1 LEPTTEQRRILE
13 SSTGSITL
21 VQFLSVQEQAAFDQY
36 RAASEAAV
44 RENGGYRAYG
54 VHIDQVLAG
63 GEMPFQELVVDMF
76 PSGEAALIAFDTA
89 KETRATAVAEA
100 YILAVRPAGG
110 PSGLVRRL
118 RFLAPLLRPILGTD
132 SEKERQELK
141 GKLNPDTG
149 PVPET
154 IEVLRRHDQT
164 TPFYMMNLNRYYAR
178 AQYEGDRAGKRT
190 GEQAYA
196 RYAIRIVPY
205 LISVGGYPD
214 FMGHVI
220 GTFVGSEDSPLHDDW
235 SEFAMVYYPSRRV
248 FLNMA
253 THAPVKG
260 IHHRDAGLAR
270 AVLMPSTAW
279 PSWKSSVAL
288 GLAGE

>member
-1 LEPTTEQRRILE
+1 MEPTPEQRRILE
-13 SSTGSITL
+13 SSTRAITL

-36 RAASEAAV
+36 RAASEATV
-44 RENGGYRAYG
+44 RENGGHRDYG

-76 PSGEAALIAFDTA
+76 PSGEAALIAFDAA

-100 YILAVRPAGG
+100 YILAVSPAGG
-110 PSGLVRRL
+110 PLGLVRCL
-118 RFLAPLLRPILGTD
+118 RFLAPLLRPILGTN
-132 SEKERQELK
+132 SEKERLELK
-141 GKLNPDTG
+141 GKLNPATD

-178 AQYEGDRAGKRT
+178 AQYEGGQARKRT

-205 LISVGGYPD
+205 LISVGGHPD

-220 GTFVGSEDSPLHDDW
+220 GTFAGSEDSPLHDDW
-235 SEFAMVYYPSRRV
+235 SEFGMVYYPPRRV

-253 THAPVKG
+253 THTPVKG

-279 PSWKSSVAL
+279 PPQKSNVAL

>member
-1 LEPTTEQRRILE
+1 MLQEINGATA
-13 SSTGSITL
+13 L

-44 RENGGYRAYG
+44 RENGGHRAYG

-76 PSGEAALIAFDTA
+76 PSGEAALIAFDVA

-100 YILAVRPAGG
+100 YILAVSPAGG
-110 PSGLVRRL
+110 PLGLVRRL
-118 RFLAPLLRPILGTD
+118 RFLAPLLRLILGTN
-132 SEKERQELK
+132 SEKERPELK
-141 GKLNPDTG
+141 GKLNPATD

-154 IEVLRRHDQT
+154 IEVLRRNDQT

-178 AQYEGDRAGKRT
+178 AQYEGGQARKRT

-196 RYAIRIVPY
+196 RYAIRILPY

-214 FMGHVI
+214 FMGYFI
-220 GTFVGSEDSPLHDDW
+220 GTFVGREDSPLHDDW
-235 SEFAMVYYPSRRV
+235 SEFGMVYYPSRRA
-248 FLNMA
+248 FLNIA

-279 PSWKSSVAL
+279 PP
-288 GLAGE
+288 

>member
-13 SSTGSITL
+13 SSTGATIL
-21 VQFLSVQEQAAFDQY
+21 VQFLSVQKQVAFDQY

-44 RENGGYRAYG
+44 RENGGHRAYG

-63 GEMPFQELVVDMF
+63 GEMPFQELMVDMF
-76 PSGEAALIAFDTA
+76 PSGETALIAFDAA
-89 KETRATAVAEA
+89 KETRAAAVAES
-100 YILAVRPAGG
+100 YILAVNRAGG
-110 PSGLVRRL
+110 PLGLVRRL
-118 RFLAPLLRPILGTD
+118 RFLSPLLRPILGTN
-132 SEKERQELK
+132 SEREQQEFK

-154 IEVLRRHDQT
+154 IEVLREHDQT
-164 TPFYMMNLNRYYAR
+164 APFYMMNPNRYFAS
-178 AQYEGDRAGKRT
+178 AQYEGGQVGKRT

-196 RYAIRIVPY
+196 RYGIRIVPY

-253 THAPVKG
+253 THAPVNG
-260 IHHRDAGLAR
+260 IHHREAGLAR

-279 PSWKSSVAL
+279 PS
-288 GLAGE
+288 

>member
-1 LEPTTEQRRILE
+1 MLEPTPEQRRILE
-13 SSTGSITL
+13 SSTGATTL
-21 VQFLSVQEQAAFDQY
+21 AQFLSVREQAAFDQY
-36 RAASEAAV
+36 RAVSEAAV
-44 RENGGYRAYG
+44 RENGGHRAFG

-76 PSGEAALIAFDTA
+76 PSGEAALIAFDAA
-89 KETRATAVAEA
+89 KETRATAVVES
-100 YILAVRPAGG
+100 YILAVSPAGG
-110 PSGLVRRL
+110 PLGLVRRL

-132 SEKERQELK
+132 SEKERPELK
-141 GKLNPDTG
+141 GKLNPATG

-154 IEVLRRHDQT
+154 TEVLRRHDQT
-164 TPFYMMNLNRYYAR
+164 TPFYMMNLNRYYAS
-178 AQYEGDRAGKRT
+178 AQYEGGQARKGT

-196 RYAIRIVPY
+196 RYGIRIVPY

-253 THAPVKG
+253 THAPAKG

-279 PSWKSSVAL
+279 PS
-288 GLAGE
+288 

>member
-1 LEPTTEQRRILE
+1 LLEPTPEQRCILE
-13 SSTGSITL
+13 SSTGATTL
-21 VQFLSVQEQAAFDQY
+21 AQFLSVREQAAFDQY
-36 RAASEAAV
+36 RAVSEAAV
-44 RENGGYRAYG
+44 IENGGHRAYG

-63 GEMPFQELVVDMF
+63 GEMPFQELVVDVF
-76 PSGEAALIAFDTA
+76 PSGEAASIAFDA
-89 KETRATAVAEA
+89 VKEIRATALAEA
-100 YILAVRPAGG
+100 YILAVGPAGG
-110 PSGLVRRL
+110 PLGLVRRL
-118 RFLAPLLRPILGTD
+118 RFLAPLLRPILGTN

-141 GKLNPDTG
+141 GKLNPATG

-164 TPFYMMNLNRYYAR
+164 MPFYMMNLNRYYAS
-178 AQYEGDRAGKRT
+178 AQYEGGQARKRT

-196 RYAIRIVPY
+196 RYGIRIVPY

-220 GTFVGSEDSPLHDDW
+220 GTFVGGEDSPLHDDW

-253 THAPVKG
+253 THTPVGG

-279 PSWKSSVAL
+279 PS
-288 GLAGE
+288 

>member
-1 LEPTTEQRRILE
+1 LEPTSEQRRILE
-13 SSTGSITL
+13 SSTGATTL
-21 VQFLSVQEQAAFDQY
+21 AQFLSVREQAAFDQY
-36 RAASEAAV
+36 RAVSEAAV
-44 RENGGYRAYG
+44 RENGGHRAFG

-76 PSGEAALIAFDTA
+76 PSGEAALIAFDAA
-89 KETRATAVAEA
+89 KETRATAVVES
-100 YILAVRPAGG
+100 YILAVSPAGG
-110 PSGLVRRL
+110 PHGLVRRL
-118 RFLAPLLRPILGTD
+118 RFLSPLLRPILGTD
-132 SEKERQELK
+132 SEKERPELK
-141 GKLNPDTG
+141 GKLNPATG

-154 IEVLRRHDQT
+154 TEVLRRHDQT
-164 TPFYMMNLNRYYAR
+164 TPFYMMNLNRYYAS
-178 AQYEGDRAGKRT
+178 AQYEGGQARKGT

-196 RYAIRIVPY
+196 RYGIRIVPY

-253 THAPVKG
+253 THAPAKG

-279 PSWKSSVAL
+279 PS
-288 GLAGE
+288 

>member
-1 LEPTTEQRRILE
+1 LEPTPEQRRILE
-13 SSTGSITL
+13 TSTGATTL
-21 VQFLSVQEQAAFDQY
+21 VQFLSVQEHAAFDQY
-36 RAASEAAV
+36 RAASEATV
-44 RENGGYRAYG
+44 RENGGHRAYG

-76 PSGEAALIAFDTA
+76 PSGEAALSAFDVA

-100 YILAVRPAGG
+100 YILAVSPAGG
-110 PSGLVRRL
+110 PLGLVRRL
-118 RFLAPLLRPILGTD
+118 HFLAPLLKPILGTN
-132 SEKERQELK
+132 SEKERPALK
-141 GKLNPDTG
+141 GKLNPATG

-154 IEVLRRHDQT
+154 TEVLRKHDQT

-178 AQYEGDRAGKRT
+178 AQYEGGQAIKRT

-205 LISVGGYPD
+205 LISVGAYPD
-214 FMGHVI
+214 FMGSVA
-220 GTFVGSEDSPLHDDW
+220 GTFVGSEDSPLHDHW
-235 SEFAMVYYPSRRV
+235 SEFAMVYYPSRRA

-253 THAPVKG
+253 THTPEKG

-279 PSWKSSVAL
+279 PP
-288 GLAGE
+288 

>member
-1 LEPTTEQRRILE
+1 MLQEINCTTA
-13 SSTGSITL
+13 L
-21 VQFLSVQEQAAFDQY
+21 VQFMSLQEQVAFDQY
-36 RAASEAAV
+36 REASEAAV
-44 RENGGYRAYG
+44 RENGGHRAYG
-54 VHIDQVLAG
+54 VHIDQILAG

-76 PSGEAALIAFDTA
+76 DSGEAALIAFDAA
-89 KETRATAVAEA
+89 KVSRATAVREA

-110 PSGLVRRL
+110 LLGLVRRL
-118 RFLAPLLRPILGTD
+118 RFLLSD
-132 SEKERQELK
+132 
-141 GKLNPDTG
+141 KLNPATS

-154 IEVLRRHDQT
+154 IEILRRHDQT
-164 TPFYMMNLNRYYAR
+164 TPFHMMNLNRYYAR
-178 AQYEGDRAGKRT
+178 AQYEGGQARKRT

-235 SEFAMVYYPSRRV
+235 SEFGMVYYPSRRA

-253 THAPVKG
+253 THTPAKG

-279 PSWKSSVAL
+279 PSQKSSVAL

>member
-1 LEPTTEQRRILE
+1 MLQEINCTTA
-13 SSTGSITL
+13 L
-21 VQFLSVQEQAAFDQY
+21 VQFMSLQEQVAFDQY
-36 RAASEAAV
+36 REASEAAV
-44 RENGGYRAYG
+44 RENGGHRAYG
-54 VHIDQVLAG
+54 VHIDQILAG

-76 PSGEAALIAFDTA
+76 DSGEAALIAFDAA
-89 KETRATAVAEA
+89 KVSRATAVREA

-110 PSGLVRRL
+110 LLGLVRRL
-118 RFLAPLLRPILGTD
+118 RFLAPLLRAILGTN
-132 SEKERQELK
+132 SEKEQLELSD
-141 GKLNPDTG
+141 KLNPATS

-154 IEVLRRHDQT
+154 IEILRRHDQT
-164 TPFYMMNLNRYYAR
+164 TPFHMMNLNRYYAR
-178 AQYEGDRAGKRT
+178 AQYEGGQARKRT

-214 FMGHVI
+214 SMGHVI

-235 SEFAMVYYPSRRV
+235 SEFGMVYYPSRRA

-253 THAPVKG
+253 THTPAKG

-279 PSWKSSVAL
+279 PSQKSSVAL